1 MATTGKALDVSTL
14 ESWLW
19 EAACQIRGPLDA
31 TKFKDY
37 ILPLIFLKR
46 LSDVFE
52 DEIAHLGHEF
62 GDPKKAARLVDEN
75 IRNLGHGAHQ
85 TNLSAA
91 LVKSISIPIPP
102 LPEQQEIAQALQPVD
117 RKLRTEEDRKQALDA
132 LFTTLLHDL
141 MTARVRVQ
149 HLAEVGRAAG

>member
-1 MATTGKALDVSTL
+1 MATSGKALDVSTL

-19 EAACQIRGPLDA
+19 EAASQIRGPLDA
-31 TKFKDY
+31 PKFKDY
-37 ILPLIFLKR
+37 ILPLVFLKR

-75 IRNLGHGAHQ
+75 IRNVGHGAHQ
-85 TNLSAA
+85 KNLSAA

-102 LPEQQEIAQALQPVD
+102 LPEQLGIAQALQPV
-117 RKLRTEEDRKQALDA
+117 DRKQALDA

-149 HLAEVGRAAG
+149 HLAEVGRATG